1 MSSPKKNLNNKGFF
15 HCSPAQCEPNPWLTL
30 YCFTYR
36 GIFVGNE
43 MGPCCFGMLFC
54 VGFCSFCC
62 CGFSRIHSCGYQ
74 VSSKAF
80 EWNMPEFQTTNW
92 SLEDRVCWKSNIRKK
107 GWIRCFGVRGNEHF
121 MKSNAA
127 SFSRAPHPL
136 WIQLQHFVNELR
148 ISLRHI
154 ALSSHQKLTKMM
166 RKISWDSN
174 WIGASQILS
183 PTDSTT
189 NDWHWHSIPC
199 QQKTHQIR
207 MSNASN
213 HHSLGDHGTS
223 GSPLSFR
230 RRSIPMVI
238 PLHFLFKQQWMFFL
252 PSSASKSA
260 LEWEFSKA
268 K

>member
-1 MSSPKKNLNNKGFF
+1 MLHLPWDFRWKWNGTVLFWYVVLRWFLFF
-15 HCSPAQCEPNPWLTL
+15 LLLWVFENTL
-30 YCFTYR
+30 
-36 GIFVGNE
+36 
-43 MGPCCFGMLFC
+43 M
-54 VGFCSFCC
+54 
-62 CGFSRIHSCGYQ
+62 
-74 VSSKAF
+74 AF

-107 GWIRCFGVRGNEHF
+107 GDFGVLGFSRGNENF

-154 ALSSHQKLTKMM
+154 ALSSREKLTKLM

-199 QQKTHQIR
+199 QQKTR
-207 MSNASN
+207 
-213 HHSLGDHGTS
+213 DH
-223 GSPLSFR
+223 
-230 RRSIPMVI
+230 
-238 PLHFLFKQQWMFFL
+238 
-252 PSSASKSA
+252 
-260 LEWEFSKA
+260 
-268 K
+268 

>member
-1 MSSPKKNLNNKGFF
+1 MWTKPLVDIILL
-15 HCSPAQCEPNPWLTL
+15 HLPWDFRWKWNGT
-30 YCFTYR
+30 
-36 GIFVGNE
+36 V
-43 MGPCCFGMLFC
+43 LFC
-54 VGFCSFCC
+54 VGFCSFC

-74 VSSKAF
+74 VSRPL
-80 EWNMPEFQTTNW
+80 NGTCQHFQTTNW
-92 SLEDRVCWKSNIRKK
+92 SLEDRVCWKSNIRKT
-107 GWIRCFGVRGNEHF
+107 GEFGVLGFEATKILWKA
-121 MKSNAA
+121 MLVL
-127 SFSRAPHPL
+127 SRAPHPL

-154 ALSSHQKLTKMM
+154 ALSSREKLTKLM

-199 QQKTHQIR
+199 QQKTLSLGCQMHQIITR
-207 MSNASN
+207 
-213 HHSLGDHGTS
+213 LGQFFCDHRTS

-238 PLHFLFKQQWMFFL
+238 PLHFLLKQRWMVF
-252 PSSASKSA
+252 PSFQCFQKCFGMGIFQGIKVQTTGVPM
-260 LEWEFSKA
+260 E
-268 K
+268 